1 MSEAPGS
8 EVQVL
13 EALAGIP
20 IFSALDDRARRRLAK
35 LCTLKTFQA
44 GDVLFE
50 EGAIGLSVFVVVSGR
65 AESYRSSDG
74 KKVGLGAVEA
84 GGVLG
89 GIALLDDSPRSAS
102 AAALETTEC
111 LLLTRD
117 SFETLVKK
125 DPQIAWCLVPSLA
138 GRVRELE
145 GRAVE
150 LELGRQAESG
160 AAAART
166 AEKTAES
173 KKPEPEETVPLEEG
187 EEDKE
192 EDEEV
197 SELESTF
204 YKMMRMQ
211 YGLLA
216 GSARSLTEMAKM
228 MERFLDSLAAET
240 ELKTSEDWRG
250 ILEATPDAMVTA
262 TRKVMDES
270 DGAAQEIVDTYRR
283 YSEGKE

>member
-1 MSEAPGS
+1 MKETPRT
-8 EVQVL
+8 EDQVL

-20 IFSALDDRARRRLAK
+20 SFSTLDDRGRRKLAK
-35 LCTLKTFQA
+35 LCTLKTYQA

-65 AESYRSSDG
+65 AESYRTSDG
-74 KKVGLGAVEA
+74 RKVGLGTVEA

-117 SFETLVKK
+117 SFETLIKK

-145 GRAVE
+145 GRAME
-150 LELGRQAESG
+150 LELGRGDRDRGKG
-160 AAAART
+160 AARAT
-166 AEKTAES
+166 QEKAERKTVEAQPS
-173 KKPEPEETVPLEEG
+173 DAG
-187 EEDKE
+187 EDEDE
-192 EDEEV
+192 DEDEEV
-197 SELESTF
+197 SELESAF

-216 GSARSLTEMAKM
+216 GGARGLTEMAKM
-228 MERFLDSLAAET
+228 MESFFDALAAET
-240 ELKTSEDWRG
+240 DLKTSEDWRG
-250 ILEATPDAMVTA
+250 ILESTPDAMVTA
-262 TRKVMDES
+262 TRKAMDES
-270 DGAAQEIVDTYRR
+270 DSAAQEVVDAYRR

>member
-1 MSEAPGS
+1 MTEAPRS

-20 IFSALDDRARRRLAK
+20 IFSTLDDRARRKLAK
-35 LCTLKTFQA
+35 LCTLKTYQA

-50 EGAIGLSVFVVVSGR
+50 EGAIGLSVFIVVSGR
-65 AESYRSSDG
+65 AESYKSSDG
-74 KKVGLGAVEA
+74 KKVGLGTVEA

-102 AAALETTEC
+102 AAAVETTEC

-145 GRAVE
+145 GRALE
-150 LELGRQAESG
+150 LELERRKEGGG
-160 AAAART
+160 AKT
-166 AEKTAES
+166 AEKKAES
-173 KKPEPEETVPLEEG
+173 KRPEAKETVAQ
-187 EEDKE
+187 E
-192 EDEEV
+192 EDEDEEI
-197 SELESTF
+197 SELESAF

-216 GSARSLTEMAKM
+216 GGARSMTEMAKM
-228 MERFLDSLAAET
+228 MERFFDSLAEET
-240 ELKTSEDWRG
+240 DLKTSEDWRG
-250 ILEATPDAMVTA
+250 ILEAAPDAMVTA
-262 TRKVMDES
+262 TRKVMDET
-270 DGAAQEIVDTYRR
+270 DGAAQEIVDAYRR
-283 YSEGKE
+283 YSEGKD